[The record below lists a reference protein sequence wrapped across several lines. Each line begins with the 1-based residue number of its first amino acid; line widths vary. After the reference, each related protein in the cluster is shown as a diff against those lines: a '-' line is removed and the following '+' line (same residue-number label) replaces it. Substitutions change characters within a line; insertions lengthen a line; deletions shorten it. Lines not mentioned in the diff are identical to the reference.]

1 MNKATF
7 YFINNSHIS
16 NNDMSGGEK
25 IAMELARCWAKKNQV
40 FVFTSN
46 LGKTIW
52 EKYQIR
58 EIKYLQIATLKNNEN
73 ILLGYFKRIFFSLA
87 KILKF
92 RLNPGVNLIYSVS
105 DFWPDSIPAL
115 FLKIKNPKV
124 IWVAGFYLFAPKP
137 WQSDSPYKTSVKR
150 FIRGLIYWISQLPV
164 YFLVKYLAD
173 YVFVTSEPDVEK
185 FMTPKRNR
193 DKIVVVQG
201 GVDISSSEKYLKS
214 KVMIPVAERKYD
226 ACFLGRFHY
235 QKGVLELIDIWK
247 LVCQKKPSAKL
258 VMIGNG
264 PLEEDV
270 LEKIQQYKL
279 EKNIDLLGFLDGE
292 KKYEIFKQSKMMVH
306 PATYDSGGMAAAEGM
321 AWKLPA
327 VSFDLESLKTYYPS
341 GMIKTKCYNLQK
353 FADNIVSLLD
363 NKQLYQK
370 MSNEAHTLI
379 VEIWDWKIRT
389 DFISRKIFTNET
401 QNKK

>member
-1 MNKATF
+1 MSTAHF

-16 NNDMSGGEK
+16 TNDMSGGEK
-25 IAMELARCWAKKNQV
+25 IAMALARHWSKRNMV

-52 EKYQIR
+52 EKYQILN
-58 EIKYLQIATLKNNEN
+58 IKYLVSAFLKNNE
-73 ILLGYFKRIFFSLA
+73 KIFFSYCKRVLIILP
-87 KILKF
+87 KIYQLK
-92 RLNPGVNLIYSVS
+92 LNRNTNFVYSVS

-137 WQSDSPYKTSVKR
+137 WQSDSPYKSSIKR
-150 FIRGLIYWISQLPV
+150 FFIGLAYWFSQLPI
-164 YFLVKYLAD
+164 YFLIKNMAD
-173 YVFVTSEPDVEK
+173 YVFVTSEPDMEK
-185 FMTPKRNR
+185 FITSKRNR

-201 GVDISSSEKYLKS
+201 GVDITTSEKYLKS
-214 KVMIPVAERKYD
+214 KKVIPISQRKYD

-247 LVCQKKPSAKL
+247 LVCQKKPEAKL
-258 VMIGNG
+258 AMIGNG
-264 PLEEDV
+264 PLEKNV
-270 LEKIQQYKL
+270 LIKIREYKL

-292 KKYEIFKQSKMMVH
+292 KKYEIFKQSKMIIH

-321 AWKLPA
+321 AWELPG

-341 GMIKTKCYNLQK
+341 GMIKTKCYNLRE
-353 FADNIVSLLD
+353 FADNIISLLD
-363 NKQLYQK
+363 NEKLYQK
-370 MSNEAHTLI
+370 ISKEAHTLI
-379 VEIWDWKIRT
+379 VGVWDWEKRT
-389 DFISRKIFTNET
+389 DFISRKIFNDET